1 MQRTFTI
8 GTVAR
13 LVGVTTH
20 VLRVWERR
28 YDLKLS
34 SRNEKGRRV
43 YSSGEIEKLK
53 LIKHALDQGFKIS
66 DIADMSV
73 NELTH
78 LSQKDTADSN
88 PEAITTGKTFLVYGE
103 RLAHWLFRARVN
115 TPYRVVTNLPSLIN
129 EVEAS
134 DVLPKALMLE
144 LEEIT
149 EEIEELL
156 YSTKLQL
163 PDDVKVYVFNRTVET
178 EVRDRVKRAGIVFV
192 DDDINSELLRSI
204 VDKFSSSVAT
214 PNSTQKAELTSAQV
228 NALLHS
234 KSAIY
239 CECPKH
245 MGDLYL
251 KIDEFI
257 RYTDDCERLSPKDSA
272 VHQHIAK
279 HLKSMRK
286 TLTKMTL
293 DVAQMDEI
301 DLGE

>member
-1 MQRTFTI
+1 
-8 GTVAR
+8 
-13 LVGVTTH
+13 
-20 VLRVWERR
+20 
-28 YDLKLS
+28 
-34 SRNEKGRRV
+34 
-43 YSSGEIEKLK
+43 
-53 LIKHALDQGFKIS
+53 
-66 DIADMSV
+66 
-73 NELTH
+73 
-78 LSQKDTADSN
+78 
-88 PEAITTGKTFLVYGE
+88 
-103 RLAHWLFRARVN
+103 LAHWLFRARVN